1 MCDGGG
7 QGGIL
12 PIAAVIADARL
23 NPATELSLGHDTHEK
38 NPVTTRVAL
47 TTIGIIER
55 DGLIERVA

>member
-12 PIAAVIADARL
+12 QIAAVIADGRL
-23 NPATELSLGHDTHEK
+23 NLATELSLGHDTHGQ
-38 NPVTTRVAL
+38 NPVTTPAAL

-55 DGLIERVA
+55 DGLIVRVD